1 MTEHIHSPC
10 VADISIPLMLITS
23 ATDTAVSL
31 VPGTA
36 VNETLAVWH
45 PTISSEQQDEVGATV
60 ST

>member
-1 MTEHIHSPC
+1 
-10 VADISIPLMLITS
+10 MLITS